1 MQLTQDTCNVM
12 ENLLINAL
20 RLPQTLWP
28 VLSAGLGLALLL
40 ATGNAALQ
48 AFALGALGGVI
59 LYAFNFGF
67 ARGFASFW
75 QQQRTLGLR
84 AILWMLAFTSIL
96 FFFTLEHEPQLH
108 GFYRPLGV
116 ALIAG
121 SALFGIGMF
130 LAGTCTSGA
139 LNHCGQRHVIKGGV
153 VLTGLIMGGIWAA
166 HDGAFWSAQSQLAPV
181 RLLDMGLLPALA
193 VQLGTIALLCALLLR
208 HERKHN
214 GDTQRLLPSHPWLWA
229 GIGLG
234 IVNLSILTVLHQPW
248 SIATV
253 FPYWGLWLDSH
264 TLQLIEDW
272 DFWEYV
278 GQQQTLYAAAPWQAP
293 VSMAALGLIAGSLV
307 AYTIHGRLQRGNGEA
322 VARAGVKVQP
332 GAILKASGSAW
343 LGGVLMGYGA
353 VTGYGCNIGALFSGI
368 ASGSLHGWIWFLS
381 AWVAF
386 GLASRLHHKLKRS

>member
-1 MQLTQDTCNVM
+1 M

-20 RLPQTLWP
+20 RLPRTFWA
-28 VLSAGLGLALLL
+28 VLIAGLGLSLLL
-40 ATGNAALQ
+40 ASGITTLQ
-48 AFALGALGGVI
+48 AFALGALGGAI

-75 QQQRTLGLR
+75 LQRRTLGLR

-96 FFFTLEHEPQLH
+96 FFIILDHEPQLH
-108 GFYRPLGV
+108 GFYRPLGLG
-116 ALIAG
+116 LIAG
-121 SALFGIGMF
+121 SALFGIGMY

-139 LNHCGQRHVIKGGV
+139 LNHCGQRHLIKGLI
-153 VLTGLIMGGIWAA
+153 VLSGLIAGGIWAA
-166 HDGAFWSAQSQLAPV
+166 HDGAFWSAQYQLAPV
-181 RLLDMGLLPALA
+181 RLLDLGLLPALA

-208 HERKHN
+208 HEHKQHGN
-214 GDTQRLLPSHPWLWA
+214 TQRLLPAHPWLWA

-234 IVNLSILTVLHQPW
+234 IVNLCMLILLGRPW
-248 SIATV
+248 SIATA

-278 GQQQTLYAAAPWQAP
+278 SQQQTLYAAAPWQAP
-293 VSMAALGLIAGSLV
+293 VSMAALGLIVGSLV
-307 AYTIHGRLQRGNGEA
+307 AHTVHGTLQRGDVGT
-322 VARAGVKVQP
+322 VAPTVVKIQP
-332 GAILKASGSAW
+332 GAILKAAIPAW
-343 LGGVLMGYGA
+343 IGGVLMGYGA

-386 GLASRLHHKLKRS
+386 GLASRLHHSLTRS